1 MFMRRVKR
9 RLADGVCGP
18 TRLVGSQPISLSW
31 RFDESMEE
39 QGMLATDLNAALDP
53 EAYLAL
59 ERAAET
65 KSEYIDGQMVAMSGA
80 SVAHVRVTRN
90 ILTRLSADLEGAYC
104 EALGPDLR
112 VQARTDYFYPDV
124 TVICGP
130 LELGGP
136 PADTLQ
142 NPTVIFEVLS
152 PSTEQRDRTV
162 KFRAYRRIPSL
173 QAYVL
178 VAQDQAWVDCFR
190 RQGDVWVFSSL
201 VGLEEVLDL
210 PEIGC
215 RLTLAEIYE
224 RVDVKEVV
232 EDEGDEAPVM
242 G

>member
-1 MFMRRVKR
+1 
-9 RLADGVCGP
+9 
-18 TRLVGSQPISLSW
+18 
-31 RFDESMEE
+31 
-39 QGMLATDLNAALDP
+39 MLATDVNTPLDP
-53 EAYLAL
+53 EADLAL
-59 ERAAET
+59 ERVAET

-80 SVAHVRVTRN
+80 SFEHVTVGGN
-90 ILTRLSADLEGAYC
+90 IYGQLFAKLRGGPCRALTS
-104 EALGPDLR
+104 DLR
-112 VQARTDYFYPDV
+112 VHAHGGYFYPDV
-124 TVICGP
+124 TVVCGQP
-130 LELGGP
+130 ELGGP
-136 PADTLQ
+136 PRDTLQ

-178 VAQDQAWVDCFR
+178 VAQDQAWVDIFR

-224 RVDVKEVV
+224 RVDVKDLA
-232 EDEGDEAPVM
+232 EDEGDEAPDL

>member
-1 MFMRRVKR
+1 
-9 RLADGVCGP
+9 
-18 TRLVGSQPISLSW
+18 
-31 RFDESMEE
+31 
-39 QGMLATDLNAALDP
+39 MLAPDLNAPLSP

-80 SVAHVRVTRN
+80 SFEHVTIGGNIYGQLFSKLRGGPCRPLTSDMRVHAHD
-90 ILTRLSADLEGAYC
+90 S
-104 EALGPDLR
+104 
-112 VQARTDYFYPDV
+112 YFYPDV
-124 TVICGP
+124 TAVCGSP
-130 LELGGP
+130 DLGGP

-162 KFRAYRRIPSL
+162 KFRAHRRIPSL

-178 VAQDQAWVDCFR
+178 VAQDHAWVDCFR
-190 RQGDVWVFSSL
+190 RQGDMWVFSSL
-201 VGLEEVLDL
+201 VGLNEVLDL

-224 RVDVKEVV
+224 RVDVKAV
-232 EDEGDEAPVM
+232 EEDISDEPPERDRGHST
-242 G
+242 